1 MIQQQDIGFSARS
14 AFVRRTLLALL
25 VAASCG
31 FLAQT
36 TMGQQYQVSYLDS
49 LGGTRSRGNSINNR
63 GWIAGFSFLTGNQRR
78 HATLWRDGSVF
89 DLGTLGQPNRNS
101 NVAWPVKNNRGI
113 IAGISQTDTPEP
125 NGETWS
131 CAAFFGGQSGFIC
144 LGFVWQDGVMTSLL
158 PLAGGH
164 NSFATG
170 ANNEG
175 KVVGWAENGVHD
187 TSCVDTQV
195 LQFRPVT
202 WGPGSNQPQELP
214 LISGDSS
221 GAATAINNKG
231 QIVGI
236 SGRCDQAVGRHTA
249 KHAVLWDNGSVSN
262 LGNLGAEVWITPMSI
277 NQHGVIVGFGA
288 TTSDD
293 LDGNFLR
300 AFIWT
305 NAEGIKRIDPLPL
318 AGHIYSQANAINERG
333 QVVGISCTLAGD
345 CLGWVW
351 ENGVLR
357 NLNDPDILAP
367 GFNGVI
373 INAQDI
379 NDEGQ
384 ITGRAFDPAT
394 GDIKTFVAVP
404 VEETAANKKAA
415 SSIARARVALPEN
428 IKRTIWQQRRPW

>member
-1 MIQQQDIGFSARS
+1 
-14 AFVRRTLLALL
+14 
-25 VAASCG
+25 
-31 FLAQT
+31 
-36 TMGQQYQVSYLDS
+36 
-49 LGGTRSRGNSINNR
+49 
-63 GWIAGFSFLTGNQRR
+63 
-78 HATLWRDGSVF
+78 
-89 DLGTLGQPNRNS
+89 
-101 NVAWPVKNNRGI
+101 
-113 IAGISQTDTPEP
+113 
-125 NGETWS
+125 
-131 CAAFFGGQSGFIC
+131 
-144 LGFVWQDGVMTSLL
+144 MTSLL